1 MNAPPPTLQSKYGV
15 MIVEDHA
22 GMRRALR
29 RLLERSPQLQV
40 SGEAASAEEA
50 LDRVSAEHP
59 DLLVVDLNLP
69 GMSGIDLIARLR
81 QQHPKVRCIVVSA
94 YAEAERRR
102 AAFDA
107 GALGF
112 VSKDEPH
119 KIVATLLEAAAGPDG
134 S

>member
-1 MNAPPPTLQSKYGV
+1 MTAASTTHAPYDV
-15 MIVEDHA
+15 FIVEDHA

-29 RLLERSPQLQV
+29 RLLERAGELKV
-40 SGEAASAEEA
+40 AGEAASAEAALEA
-50 LDRVSAEHP
+50 LRDESP

-69 GMSGIDLIARLR
+69 GMSGIDLIARVR
-81 QQHPKVRCIVVSA
+81 QAHPDVRCIVVSA

-102 AAFDA
+102 AAMDA

-119 KIVATLLEAAAGPDG
+119 KIVPALIEVGNRNG
-134 S
+134 RS